1 MSKNSN
7 KNILNLFS
15 FSALIIVAILVVI
28 NNLLP
33 IIGVEIKGSLMGVL
47 STIKD
52 VLILLVVGL
61 SAYAFVEGKTKAW
74 KITFWVSVA
83 VFAVGIILIW
93 F

>member
-61 SAYAFVEGKTKAW
+61 SAYAFVEGKTKSW